1 MREDADLLPA
11 AYMPAEGADWARF
24 DGYGDNGA
32 VMFCASEA
40 DATDSDRAPRLLSE
54 APVEGA
60 RVWLR
65 LNRPFVFDSIA
76 PFWCLYLPPSMQW
89 HGPGQGPLGEDLCRM
104 AVVRCRLLRAPARD
118 GDDGAAA
125 RVQVM
130 EVLTLCD
137 LAKGPVSGT
146 ADLALMTRLTR
157 GPGAQM
163 PVQQGG
169 YTVIARDGDDET
181 GPCGEWAILRHDTG
195 VTDLL
200 VCGVWDVDQDRMW
213 AGRAR
218 MPAGAYPSF
227 A

>member
-11 AYMPAEGADWARF
+11 AYAPVEGVDWARF
-24 DGYGDNGA
+24 EGYGDNGA
-32 VMFCASEA
+32 VMFCATQA
-40 DATDSDRAPRLLSE
+40 DAVDSDRAPRLLAE
-54 APVEGA
+54 APVKGA

-89 HGPGQGPLGEDLCRM
+89 HGPVSEDLCQT
-104 AVVRCRLLRAPARD
+104 ALVCCRLIRAPVRD
-118 GDDGAAA
+118 GHDGAAA
-125 RVQVM
+125 RVQVT

-137 LAKGPVSGT
+137 LARGPVSGV
-146 ADLALMTRLTR
+146 ADPALLNRLTT

-163 PVQQGG
+163 PVSQGG
-169 YTVIARDGDDET
+169 YTVLARDCDDGD

-195 VTDLL
+195 ITDLL
-200 VCGVWDVDQDRMW
+200 VCGVWDVDRDRMW

-218 MPAGAYPSF
+218 VDQFSF
-227 A
+227 S

>member
-76 PFWCLYLPPSMQW
+76 PFWCLYLPPEMHW
-89 HGPGQGPLGEDLCRM
+89 HGPVAEDLCQ
-104 AVVRCRLLRAPARD
+104 VSLVRCRLARAPARD
-118 GDDGAAA
+118 GEDGGAA
-125 RVQVM
+125 RVA
-130 EVLTLCD
+130 VLETMSLCD
-137 LAKGPVSGT
+137 LARGPLTGA
-146 ADLALMTRLTR
+146 ADKAMVRRLCE
-157 GPGAQM
+157 GPGAQA
-163 PVQQGG
+163 PVSQGG
-169 YTVIARDGDDET
+169 YTVLARDVDGER
-181 GPCGEWAILRHDTG
+181 GEWAILRHDTG
-195 VTDLL
+195 ITDLL
-200 VCGVWDVDQDRMW
+200 VCGAWDVDSDRMW

-218 MPAGAYPSF
+218 LPEGVYPSF
-227 A
+227 S